1 MQNTSVILICALFF
15 SAAATSEASPLD
27 SPDIVYI
34 DGQPCNRACQSY
46 MAWSRQITPMPGQP
60 QRNSPRI
67 MAGQKPRK
75 AAARGATRIREA
87 GSKSTT
93 NDRRAK
99 QALPTSTEMLQART
113 TNLQPAG
120 KAAATSDI
128 AAAKTADSAA
138 TVGIATQS
146 APRTTFEQVTAAVA
160 VAERLTATTTVA
172 IVIARPEIKSV
183 SDLAGKSVAI
193 SDGQS
198 EASDSVRIAIVKA
211 GAAGVQLT
219 GNRARALVRMIG
231 GEVTAAVLTLAS
243 PEAAEGFPE
252 VAGFKVFR
260 IPLTPEP
267 ALVKNMVSQPAGG
280 AVVPS
285 DAADAKIA
293 GLPAAT
299 VVPTGSHTTQELVT
313 AAVAVAERITT
324 AMAAP
329 PGQEEKTNITDSSY
343 RPKSALSNDTDPRTA
358 ILIARPQIKSVS
370 ELAGQEVAVNG
381 KLSAAASNRVRTAIA
396 AAGAA
401 EVQLAE
407 SQGRAID
414 RVISGEV
421 SASVLTLASPEAA
434 EMFPDVAGFR
444 ILRIPLSPRSNP
456 TNKP

>member
-1 MQNTSVILICALFF
+1 
-15 SAAATSEASPLD
+15 
-27 SPDIVYI
+27 
-34 DGQPCNRACQSY
+34 
-46 MAWSRQITPMPGQP
+46 
-60 QRNSPRI
+60 
-67 MAGQKPRK
+67 
-75 AAARGATRIREA
+75 
-87 GSKSTT
+87 
-93 NDRRAK
+93 
-99 QALPTSTEMLQART
+99 
-113 TNLQPAG
+113 
-120 KAAATSDI
+120 
-128 AAAKTADSAA
+128 
-138 TVGIATQS
+138 
-146 APRTTFEQVTAAVA
+146 
-160 VAERLTATTTVA
+160 
-172 IVIARPEIKSV
+172 
-183 SDLAGKSVAI
+183 
-193 SDGQS
+193 
-198 EASDSVRIAIVKA
+198 
-211 GAAGVQLT
+211 
-219 GNRARALVRMIG
+219 MIG

-324 AMAAP
+324 AMAAL